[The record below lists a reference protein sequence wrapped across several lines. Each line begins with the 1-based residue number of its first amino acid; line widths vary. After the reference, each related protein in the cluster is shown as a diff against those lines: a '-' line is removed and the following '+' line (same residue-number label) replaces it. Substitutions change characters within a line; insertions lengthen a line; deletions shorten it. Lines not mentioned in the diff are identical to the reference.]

1 LAYEEIAM
9 NHVAKVIEVIGT
21 SESGLEDAIKGAIE
35 RASKT
40 VDNLQ
45 WFQVTEIR
53 GALSDG
59 SIQRFQ
65 VMMKIGFGLND
76 DQDAGAAP

>member
-1 LAYEEIAM
+1 M
-9 NHVAKVIEVIGT
+9 NSVAKIIEVVGT
-21 SESGLEDAIKGAIE
+21 SESGVEDAIRGAIS

-40 VDNLQ
+40 IDNLQ

-53 GALSDG
+53 GALDG
-59 SIQRFQ
+59 ENIERFQ

-76 DQDAGAAP
+76 DDDD

>member
-1 LAYEEIAM
+1 M
-9 NHVAKVIEVIGT
+9 NNVAKIIEVVGT
-21 SESGLEDAIKGAIE
+21 SDSSVEDAIRGAIS

-53 GALSDG
+53 GALDG
-59 SIQRFQ
+59 DSIERFQ

-76 DQDAGAAP
+76 D